1 MIISPSFTIAPILG
15 FLTLFYMVGTNTLI
29 QSTVPGEL
37 RGRVASIYGLIQL
50 GLMPMGVMI
59 EGTIGSL
66 IGVPITVTL
75 GGMVI
80 LFTAAIGLLRIPAL
94 RRLE

>member
-1 MIISPSFTIAPILG
+1 M
-15 FLTLFYMVGTNTLI
+15 
-29 QSTVPGEL
+29 
-37 RGRVASIYGLIQL
+37 ASIYGLIQL

-66 IGVPITVTL
+66 IGVPLTVTL

-80 LFTAAIGLLRIPAL
+80 LLTAGAGYLRIPAL